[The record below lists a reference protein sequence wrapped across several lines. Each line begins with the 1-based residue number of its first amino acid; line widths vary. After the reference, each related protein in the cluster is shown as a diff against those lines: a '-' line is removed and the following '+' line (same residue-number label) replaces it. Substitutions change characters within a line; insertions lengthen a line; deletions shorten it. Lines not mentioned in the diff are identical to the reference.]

1 MNPFS
6 VSVQSCG
13 KTRFILDLSLVN
25 KHVWKTTD
33 KFKDLKIAL
42 TYIKKND
49 WMIKWDIH
57 SAYHHILLNSAQ
69 PILWDFHGLL
79 EIEIL
84 FL

>member
-13 KTRFILDLSLVN
+13 KTRLILDLSLVN
-25 KHVWKTTD
+25 KHVWKTTV

-57 SAYHHILLNSAQ
+57 SALHHILLYSAQ
-69 PILWDFHGLL
+69 TDFMG
-79 EIEIL
+79 
-84 FL
+84 FSWTFGD